1 MKSKY
6 FKIDFKEGI
15 YFSKFSGDKNQ
26 IHLNDLVGHNSI
38 YGEKIVHGV
47 YILLKFLKIKNFDYK
62 NMCKLSINFIGHA
75 SYDKKIFYKIK
86 KNKKYKSITIFHNK
100 FRGICE
106 IKIYYNQKNSLLKVP
121 STLKINKTFKTK
133 NKKIKNI
140 DQRIVTATSY
150 LSNYVGEIYPGK
162 NSIIRSLEIF
172 IFKKNIYQKNVI
184 CKSKIFKKGY
194 PLILNYL
201 TFKNIFIKFVS
212 IRRPKLNIVLKKPTP
227 LIIDKIKKIKNDVL
241 VIGGSS
247 GIGYDILK
255 LLSYNKKINIYVTYN
270 KNKIRTKNI
279 SSFKFDLLKDEEKIY
294 KFLRERD
301 NLNIY
306 YLSSPKI
313 ILNNFSND
321 YYQILNKFF
330 YEVPKNIVGII
341 KDKNINLFYP
351 STEFISTKNKSFY
364 TTIKLR
370 TEKMLEKHRSKKN
383 EIKFYRLPKINTKQ
397 NLSLIYEKL
406 YNFRD
411 LLFKDKKL
419 QKNFFFRN

>member
-26 IHLNDLVGHNSI
+26 IHLSDLVGHNSI
-38 YGEKIVHGV
+38 YGERIVHGV
-47 YILLKFLKIKNFDYK
+47 YILLKFLKISSLNYK
-62 NMCKLSINFIGHA
+62 NMCKLSVNFTGHA
-75 SYDKKIFYKIK
+75 SYNKKIFYKIK
-86 KNKKYKSITIFHNK
+86 KNKTSQNIVIFHDK
-100 FRGICE
+100 FRRICE

-133 NKKIKNI
+133 NKKIKSI

-162 NSIIRSLEIF
+162 NSIIRNLEIF
-172 IFKKNIYQKNVI
+172 IFKKNIYQNNVI
-184 CKSKIFKKGY
+184 CKSKILKKGY

-201 TFKNIFIKFVS
+201 TFKNLFIKFTS
-212 IRRPKLNIVLKKPTP
+212 IRRPMLSIVLKKPTP
-227 LIIDKIKKIKNDVL
+227 LIINKIKKVKNDAL

-255 LLSYNKKINIYVTYN
+255 LLSYNKKINIYATYN
-270 KNKIRTKNI
+270 KNKIKIKNI
-279 SSFKFDLLKDEEKIY
+279 HSFKFDIFKDEKKIY
-294 KFLRERD
+294 RFLKKND

-313 ILNNFSND
+313 ILDNFSND
-321 YYQILNKFF
+321 NYQILNKFF
-330 YEVPKNIVGII
+330 YEVPKKIIEII

-351 STEFISTKNKSFY
+351 STKFISIENKSFY
-364 TTIKLR
+364 TTIKLK
-370 TEKMLEKHRSKKN
+370 TEKMLGKYKSKKN
-383 EIKFYRLPKINTKQ
+383 SIKFYRLPKINTKQ

-411 LLFKDKKL
+411 LLIKDQNL
-419 QKNFFFRN
+419 QKNFFFKN